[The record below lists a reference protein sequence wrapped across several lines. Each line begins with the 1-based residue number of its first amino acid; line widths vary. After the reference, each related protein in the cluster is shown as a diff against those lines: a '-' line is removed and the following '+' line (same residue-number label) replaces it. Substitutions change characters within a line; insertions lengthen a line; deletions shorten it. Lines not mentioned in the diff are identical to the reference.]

1 MHQGTILRDCQHGT
15 GLMNSNGNKYE
26 FRLEDHWSS
35 EEVPAAGMRVSFE
48 LNGAGQLFRVYSG
61 DPDSALPVGTV
72 LRDAQNG
79 PGLVICAGKKYLFT
93 LEKEWMSEVPPA
105 AGMRVYVATT
115 KAVSCKRCRL
125 RSRQST
131 QLTVSPML
139 LPLRQH
145 LCKPLP
151 RLSLQR
157 LQLRHLPPCQL
168 LLHRHQLRP
177 LRPWPSLQQLQQ
189 SAALH
194 ATRWWAQAMP
204 STLPAVTNFVELEP
218 CIAHTVIKNYRTAR
232 RSAPD
237 ADRKPRL
244 RPAQHRRHP
253 PAGNV
258 IAPSEAMPASAA
270 IAAASSPSLR
280 AHLLLTPL

>member
-194 ATRWWAQAMP
+194 ATRW
-204 STLPAVTNFVELEP
+204 
-218 CIAHTVIKNYRTAR
+218 
-232 RSAPD
+232 
-237 ADRKPRL
+237 
-244 RPAQHRRHP
+244 
-253 PAGNV
+253 
-258 IAPSEAMPASAA
+258 
-270 IAAASSPSLR
+270 
-280 AHLLLTPL
+280 